1 MTNRTFQVWS
11 SNHHGSTSCLQ
22 PVTTRIWA
30 TVGHSDA
37 CCPGTTTGG
46 ASSKVNDKVQV
57 QQLCLAGANY
67 HDTEPS
73 TKNRNMPQN
82 HHRKKKKSI
91 KRGRSQSYSQR
102 PNALVEWQPYTCLTT
117 RGESK
122 TKCKATSHLFF
133 ATQAVDL
140 FQFTGHLVYSC
151 INTQM
156 GLLDFLDLCAIQ
168 RHGTMT
174 EIVTSH

>member
-46 ASSKVNDKVQV
+46 ASSKVNDNVQV

-122 TKCKATSHLFF
+122 RPSVKLPPTFF
-133 ATQAVDL
+133 LPLRQLICFRSQDT
-140 FQFTGHLVYSC
+140 QFTVALTPKWGS
-151 INTQM
+151 Q
-156 GLLDFLDLCAIQ
+156 
-168 RHGTMT
+168 
-174 EIVTSH
+174 TSQTYVQYRDMEQ